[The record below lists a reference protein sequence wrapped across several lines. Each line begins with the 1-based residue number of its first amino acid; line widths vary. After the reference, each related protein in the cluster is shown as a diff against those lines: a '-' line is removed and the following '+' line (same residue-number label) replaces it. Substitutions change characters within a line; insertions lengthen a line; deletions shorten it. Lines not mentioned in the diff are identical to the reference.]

1 MSETPASEKKMNC
14 QRSVRAKSSTWGH
27 RKEVQSVKRQPAIRP
42 LMNTGFVLGW
52 MTVSRKLNAV
62 ANRLQ
67 ESEKMAS
74 TSKTKGG

>member
-1 MSETPASEKKMNC
+1 M
-14 QRSVRAKSSTWGH
+14 SSTWGH
-27 RKEVQSVKRQPAIRP
+27 HKEVQSVKRQPAIRP